1 MPVRCPLILAALAF
15 PAALAAQQPPPTAQQ
30 LFDSAAALEGKGDWA
45 GARAAWQ
52 KLEDASVRN
61 RRTRAVARLRKGTVL
76 YQLGQPD
83 AAVAALRAALAD
95 LPATDPTLRDDRYQ
109 AHLILGRVAESS
121 LDYAGA
127 ARDYAVAETLTD
139 APDLKLAALAGV
151 AATQTF
157 LDPAAAGV
165 ALDRAEA
172 LLTPAKATP
181 AVQAAIAR
189 RRALLFLNRGDFAGA
204 RKSAERAVKL
214 LGGLT
219 ERVDLQDVA
228 ARGDAALAALLGGD
242 AENARKYMAYTGAGR
257 VPGGFDPGARMRPPF
272 CGGEAGLKP
281 DDAGVV
287 EFSIGADGRITY
299 AAPIYASGGPDKAIE
314 FARAAREWSW
324 TPEQVKEL
332 PAFFRNRARVEMRCS
347 TAFERP
353 SVSKFLEGDLAA
365 WLAQKGAPLRD
376 AEGADAALVSGQR
389 AALSAADGTSN
400 PAAAIGPLYQLA
412 TNAVVGREE
421 SNAFARRALALATAA
436 GAPATARLALD
447 LIVRRTEG
455 AETWRDARL
464 RARLRALAGDPSYAA
479 DPRARAAARLL
490 LADAESNDRARA
502 PLDAV
507 ANDAALPASD
517 PLKVGALIR
526 IASLDHADGD
536 TAAARAAFARSGL
549 SADQCALVDKEPRM
563 LRASAGA
570 SSFPTEALRWGFE
583 GWVQTEYDIAA
594 DGRTQSVRPVLSYP
608 PFVFSDAGARVY
620 RTARFEKTFRP
631 DGGLGCGAQ
640 PGRVRFK
647 LPGS

>member
-1 MPVRCPLILAALAF
+1 MPTRNALALAALAL
-15 PAALAAQQPPPTAQQ
+15 PAALAAQQPAPTAQQ
-30 LFDSAAALEGKGDWA
+30 LFDSAASLEGKGDWA
-45 GARAAWQ
+45 GARIAWQ
-52 KLEDASVRN
+52 KLEDASARN
-61 RRTRAVARLRKGTVL
+61 RRTRAVARLRKGTTL

-83 AAVAALRAALAD
+83 AAVAALRASLAD

-109 AHLILGRVAESS
+109 AHLILGRVAEAS

-127 ARDYAVAETLTD
+127 AGEYAAAEALID
-139 APDLKLAALAGV
+139 APDLKIAALAGV
-151 AATQTF
+151 VSTQTF
-157 LDPAAAGV
+157 VDPVAAGV
-165 ALDRAEA
+165 ALDRAEG

-181 AVQAAIAR
+181 PVQAVIAR
-189 RRALLFLNRGDFAGA
+189 RRALLLLNRGDFAGA

-219 ERVDLQDVA
+219 ERVDLQDVS
-228 ARGDAALAALLGGD
+228 ARGDVALAALLAGD

-257 VPGGFDPGARMRPPF
+257 VPGGFDPGASMKPPY

-281 DDAGVV
+281 DDTGVV
-287 EFSIGADGRITY
+287 EFSIGADGRIAY
-299 AAPIYASGGPDKAIE
+299 AAPVYASGGPGAALE

-324 TPEQVKEL
+324 TPEQVREL

-347 TAFERP
+347 TSFERP
-353 SVSKFLEGDLAA
+353 SVAKFLEGDLSA
-365 WLAQKGAPLRD
+365 WLAEKGAPLAEAGGSD
-376 AEGADAALVSGQR
+376 AVLAAEQR
-389 AALSAADGTSN
+389 AALAAADGSPN

-412 TNAVVGREE
+412 ANAVVGREE
-421 SNAFARRALALATAA
+421 TNAFAKRALTLATAA

-447 LIVRRTEG
+447 LVVRRTEG
-455 AETWRDARL
+455 AETWRGGRL
-464 RARLRALAGDPSYAA
+464 RARLRELAADPSYAA

-490 LADAESNDRARA
+490 LADAESNERARA

-507 ANDAALPASD
+507 ANDGTLAAND
-517 PLKVGALIR
+517 PLKIGALIR
-526 IASLDHADGD
+526 IASIDHANGD

-563 LRASAGA
+563 LGASAGS

-594 DGRTQSVRPVLSYP
+594 DGRTTSVRPVLSYP
-608 PFVFSDAGARVY
+608 PFVFSDAGKRVY
-620 RTARFEKTFRP
+620 STARFEKTFRP